1 MLTSTHS
8 SRSSGVLKTKKKTR
22 SSYILRQKD
31 FDTNANTHPV
41 LYPVYGK
48 KQYPET

>member
-1 MLTSTHS
+1 M
-8 SRSSGVLKTKKKTR
+8 
-22 SSYILRQKD
+22 LRQKD

-48 KQYPET
+48 NQYPKTWIKRTSHALPTVMVLTFKNTDI

>member
-1 MLTSTHS
+1 M
-8 SRSSGVLKTKKKTR
+8 
-22 SSYILRQKD
+22 LRQKD

-48 KQYPET
+48 KQYPETWIMSTKN